1 MGRGYCMKILI
12 VDDEKLIRNGLR
24 TIIEEKDPASAE
36 VFEACCGS
44 DAIHILSKHRIDLAI
59 TDIRMPGMDGI
70 TFMKEAHKL
79 NFKPEFVILT
89 GYDDFQYARESIKYG
104 AKAYLL
110 KPVRKAELYEVLNK
124 LQEELQ
130 RKKNEDLKIEKMNDF
145 INDVWEHELNYVIM
159 NDSLSAA
166 ELENIT
172 DIININVVKGSYY
185 VGIMERKRKRP
196 GSETWNNDLQL
207 KTQVTDF
214 YAGNKFTAVA
224 FYSIE
229 GSLVSIAETKE
240 AFYALARYLRGDTA
254 GGRFVTGISGKANG
268 VAGLGRAYLQACEA
282 LKYRIIRMSEELIC
296 FEDMEKLE
304 KNFNVPVE
312 LFKRIMQLIGTK
324 RINEINDLINKVFDQ
339 KEILPYNVRYLE
351 KLVEA
356 AYRHVIEP
364 FSEQNPLYGLN
375 MQEMQYE
382 YLKSIYNFDHIND
395 YIYAFK
401 KYVFDINTCFLD
413 LTEVYKD
420 RNEIDAALDYISNN
434 YQKDLNLA
442 VVANHVSLN
451 YSYFSNLFSE
461 KTGDSFHNYLKKV
474 RIEKAKELLKNSDY
488 KINEV
493 AEKVGYKNPKHFAT
507 NFRALTGI
515 SPMEYRYKVMV

>member
-1 MGRGYCMKILI
+1 MKILI
-12 VDDEKLIRNGLR
+12 IDDEKLIRSGLR
-24 TIIEEKDPASAE
+24 TIIEERDPASAE

-44 DAIHILSKHRIDLAI
+44 DAIHILSNQKIDLAI
-59 TDIRMPGMDGI
+59 TDIRMPSMDGI

-104 AKAYLL
+104 ARAYLL

-124 LQEELQ
+124 LQEEIQ
-130 RKKNEDLKIEKMNDF
+130 QKKTEDLKIEKMNDF

-159 NDSLSAA
+159 NDNLSAA

-172 DIININVVKGSYY
+172 DIIKINVVKGSYY
-185 VGIMERKRKRP
+185 VGIMERKRKKP

-207 KTQVTDF
+207 KKQVTDF
-214 YAGNKFTAVA
+214 YAANKITAVA

-240 AFYALARYLRGDTA
+240 AFYALAKYLREDAAA
-254 GGRFVTGISGKANG
+254 GGRFVTGISGEASG
-268 VAGLGRAYLQACEA
+268 VADLRKAYLQACEA
-282 LKYRIIRMSEELIC
+282 LKYGILRISEELIC
-296 FEDMEKLE
+296 FDDMEKLE
-304 KNFNVPVE
+304 KNFNVPAE
-312 LFKRIMQLIGTK
+312 SLKRIMQLIGTK
-324 RINEINDLINKVFDQ
+324 RINEINELINKAFDQ
-339 KEILPYNVRYLE
+339 KEILTYNIRYLE
-351 KLVEA
+351 KLAEA

-364 FSEQNPLYGLN
+364 FTEQNPLYGFN
-375 MQEMQYE
+375 TQEMQYE

-413 LTEVYKD
+413 LSEVYKE
-420 RNEIDAALDYISNN
+420 RNEIDAALDFISNN

-461 KTGDSFHNYLKKV
+461 KTGDSFHNYLKKI

-488 KINEV
+488 KINEI

-515 SPMEYRYKVMV
+515 SPIEYRYKTMV